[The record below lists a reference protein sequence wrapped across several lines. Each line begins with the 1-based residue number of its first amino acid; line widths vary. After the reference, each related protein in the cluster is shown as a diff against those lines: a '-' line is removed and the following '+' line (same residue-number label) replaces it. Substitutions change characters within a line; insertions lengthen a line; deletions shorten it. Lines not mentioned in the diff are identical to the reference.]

1 MRLFDAASVFLE
13 VTPGLTVMFVKQQ
26 PQVNKVFFLPGPV
39 MGFLAHHRHQ
49 LLSVTMATHDR
60 AEPSTVAFFF
70 FLNFFIKK
78 QTNKENQVA

>member
-1 MRLFDAASVFLE
+1 MRLFDAASVVVE

-49 LLSVTMATHDR
+49 LPSVTMATHDR

-70 FLNFFIKK
+70 KFFF
-78 QTNKENQVA
+78 